1 MDPLSIEDA
10 IKGIIDGRIRI
21 PAFQRGFVWDADR
34 VAFLMDSIYKAYPF
48 GTLLLWR
55 SRNQLRTERA
65 LGPYELPR
73 KDPDYPID
81 YVLDGQQRLTS
92 VFGVFQTELEEQW
105 AEGWLPVYFDFEAPP
120 DVQETQFVAL
130 KADEVDPV
138 RHFPLKV
145 LFSPPAYRAATK
157 DLQEDLALRIDAM
170 QKRFL
175 QATLPVQ
182 SFETDSQAEVAI
194 VFERVNRLGI
204 ALDAFQLL
212 TAWSWS
218 EDFDLQEQFREL
230 ATELEPF
237 GFAEVGQDPNLL
249 LRCCA
254 AVIAQDASPNALVSL
269 SGAIVRDR
277 FEEIRNGVLGAVD
290 FLRRDLRVQTLENL
304 PYSAVLVPLSVFF
317 AMPDNREVRVT
328 GDQRAQ
334 ILRWVWRTCFSRRY
348 SSGVLRNLKAD
359 IQEMTRLRNG
369 WRSSLGSFAASVDT
383 DFFTEN
389 TFIAS
394 VVNTKTFVML
404 LAQQDPLSF
413 VSGSRIDLGRVLRDY
428 NRNEFH
434 HLYPRAFLKDSHTT
448 REINRLSNFAFI
460 SRTDNKQLGGR
471 APSAYRADM
480 HTGNEADILSRAL
493 TPPSLFADD
502 YEAFTADRAARLV
515 EVARDLIA

>member
-1 MDPLSIEDA
+1 MNPLSIEEA
-10 IKGIIDGRIRI
+10 IKGILDGRIRI

-34 VAFLMDSIYKAYPF
+34 VALLMDSIYKGYPF

-55 SRNQLRTERA
+55 SRNQLRTERS

-92 VFGVFQTELEEQW
+92 VFGVFQTALEERW
-105 AEGWLPVYFDFEAPP
+105 AEGWLPVYFDFEAPV
-120 DVQETQFVAL
+120 DAQEPQFVAL
-130 KADEVDPV
+130 RLDDVDPA

-145 LFSPPAYRAATK
+145 LFSPPAYRTATK
-157 DLQEDLALRIDAM
+157 DLDEDLAVRMDEM

-212 TAWSWS
+212 SAWSWS

-237 GFAEVGQDPNLL
+237 GFADVGQDPNLL

-254 AVIAQDASPNALVSL
+254 AVIAGDASPNALVSL
-269 SGAIVRDR
+269 NGSVVRDR
-277 FEEIRNGVLGAVD
+277 FDEIRNGVLGAVD
-290 FLRRDLRVQTLENL
+290 FLRRDLHVETLENL
-304 PYSAVLVPLSVFF
+304 PYSTVLVPLSVFF
-317 AMPDNREVRVT
+317 AVPGNQHVNL
-328 GDQRAQ
+328 GGAQRTK
-334 ILRWVWRTCFSRRY
+334 ILRWFWRACFSRRY

-359 IQEMTRLRNG
+359 IEEMAKLRDG
-369 WRSSLGSFAASVDT
+369 IESGLGGFAASVDP

-389 TFIAS
+389 TFISS
-394 VVNTKTFVML
+394 VVNTKTFVLL
-404 LAQQDPLSF
+404 LAQQKPLSF
-413 VSGSRIDLGRVLRDY
+413 ISGSPIDLGRVLRDY

-434 HLYPRAFLKDSHTT
+434 HLYPRAYLRDSYET
-448 REINRLSNFAFI
+448 RKINRLTNFAFI
-460 SRTDNKQLGGR
+460 SRVDNSRLGGR
-471 APSAYRADM
+471 APSDYRADM
-480 HTGNEADILSRAL
+480 DTSSEEEILTHAL
-493 TPPSLFADD
+493 VPASLFADD
-502 YEAFTADRAARLV
+502 YEQFTEERAAHLV
-515 EVARDLIA
+515 ATARGLIA